1 MYTNKFKY
9 HDSSLTVG
17 QLYFGDRQLRNT
29 IVYEGNGGRG
39 GGSVKI
45 NSRHVQIDGKLSAS
59 GISANS
65 DHEKEAGGWS
75 FHRLLSDY
83 FV

>member
-17 QLYFGDRQLRNT
+17 QLYFGDSQLRNT

-45 NSRHVQIDGKLSAS
+45 NSRHVQIDGKMSAS
-59 GISANS
+59 GISANIH
-65 DHEKEAGGWS
+65 HEKEAGGWDI
-75 FHRLLSDY
+75 HGLLSDY